1 MKGNFPLE
9 GSSRQ
14 GLLKFYEIYFTSN
27 KCRVVYY
34 WRFIY
39 SSLSLSLS
47 TQYTRY
53 NLPLFEW
60 FSIKFIHNVAANIYW
75 LFRSKKISIKTRR
88 DNINILPYRI
98 IILLSPR
105 IIYRKNNS
113 ILFSF
118 LRVFFSRIFIHFS
131 NKKFILFKLQAY
143 AWFNEIER
151 TFLNMFP

>member
-27 KCRVVYY
+27 KCRAVYY

-47 TQYTRY
+47 LSTQYTR
-53 NLPLFEW
+53 NNSPLFEW

-75 LFRSKKISIKTRR
+75 PFRSKKISIKTRR
-88 DNINILPYRI
+88 DNINILPYPLRI
-98 IILLSPR
+98 IILFSSR
-105 IIYRKNNS
+105 VICRKNNF
-113 ILFSF
+113 ILFFSLACFLF
-118 LRVFFSRIFIHFS
+118 LRFS
-131 NKKFILFKLQAY
+131 NKKFISFKPIPSL
-143 AWFNEIER
+143 N
-151 TFLNMFP
+151 FLWRVKSIV